1 MPTTLYDKVLAVFGM
16 LRNSINQKTSK
27 IDLAPLFNASVGY
40 PVDSL
45 VIYENVLYRCTTAH
59 QGDWNTADFATATI
73 QDILALKAKKSDLA
87 SEFNE
92 ETIYSKYQL
101 VFKDGEFSQCTIP
114 GVGSN
119 AVFQRITVAD
129 LIARIEQEITQGV
142 ALDAI
147 YKAVQN
153 IAPAYEKWKNYKAKD
168 ICTYKGV
175 LYECK
180 AEVSSEN
187 DDPDKTWWDT
197 YWKVTTVDA
206 VLKSQYIQNGG
217 NATLNT
223 LVFKSEYRKLE
234 ISADSIIS
242 TRLSNGQE
250 GPEERIFL
258 NVSKSGTVSLLKDLA
273 PEYEDL
279 TENGVVKKFEAGN
292 IVTHGN
298 GLYLCKETHESD
310 IFLDSMWTECT
321 IDAVIDGLMDALSKV
336 HADVVSLGEDV
347 ASLGGQVLVG
357 NNGTGVGVSTTGI
370 LPDYGG
376 MDYVRRIF
384 FVPSQMSVPNI
395 IGLSVLNGKR
405 ELVDNAN
412 YYNIWFKP
420 VLFGLKVNDYITT
433 VSFVTNKSNK
443 KGGTTYA
450 YLRNGANKVI
460 GISENSANWS
470 DENNSEI
477 TYTFIPIEDISDS
490 SPSIG
495 VEVEDPNDYYRIT
508 FDDEK
513 KNAPSNNIVVGM
525 RILKQ
530 VGNSFNPMMYVNKS
544 SNSTSSKHSYS
555 PYMTINGVGAT
566 VGSYKIHICECKED
580 FTTADIGPDVK
591 GNVVAS
597 ITPDLNLS
605 WPPYNSATSRRYVL
619 KDAVTFTHP
628 NKVHFIAFDTNT
640 KEYDENAE
648 FSDGEYLPIGVVR
661 NSSDRQYTCPTDNFV
676 LQTDGHACPR
686 VSFIR
691 AIPFSSSRRKM
702 TYYYDSADY
711 SNASSISLPSTV
723 SDEVEIRIL
732 VHGCGESRTLGVGSK
747 TGRLAIMGDS
757 SWLNSGEN
765 GVYTINIEAYTTI
778 MLVFKSMGT
787 VVVNKWSNFT
797 LEPLNLW
804 TVERQV
810 LI

>member
-87 SEFNE
+87 PEFNE

-101 VFKDGEFSQCTIP
+101 VFKDGEFSQCIIP

-119 AVFQRITVAD
+119 AVFQRITVAG

-180 AEVSSEN
+180 AEEVSSEN

-223 LVFKSEYRKLE
+223 LVFKSEHRKLE

-250 GPEERIFL
+250 GPEERIKL

-273 PEYEDL
+273 PDYEDL
-279 TENGVVKKFEAGN
+279 TENGVVKKFEAGS
-292 IVTHGN
+292 IVTYGN

-310 IFLDSMWTECT
+310 IFLEDMWTECT
-321 IDAVIDGLMDALSKV
+321 IDAVIDALIESV
-336 HADVVSLGEDV
+336 ADVRADM
-347 ASLGGQVLVG
+347 ASLEDQVLVG
-357 NNGTGVGVSTTGI
+357 RDGTAVGVSTTGL
-370 LPDYGG
+370 LPSYGG
-376 MDYVRRIF
+376 MDFVRRIF
-384 FVPSQMSVPNI
+384 FVPSQMSVPDI
-395 IGLSVLNGKR
+395 VGLSVLNGKS
-405 ELVDNAN
+405 ELDNGSCGA
-412 YYNIWFKP
+412 IWFKP
-420 VLFGLKVNDYITT
+420 AVFGWEEGGTITS
-433 VSFVTNKSNK
+433 VSFVTRNGNMT
-443 KGGTTYA
+443 GGTVRARISKYGEG
-450 YLRNGANKVI
+450 NGRTHLGFSTNLADWSAQAESVI
-460 GISENSANWS
+460 EYTFDGISV
-470 DENNSEI
+470 D
-477 TYTFIPIEDISDS
+477 
-490 SPSIG
+490 
-495 VEVEDPNDYYRIT
+495 DPNAFFCIT
-508 FDDEK
+508 FAEENVD
-513 KNAPSNNIVVGM
+513 NFVNVGI
-525 RILKQ
+525 RVLKQ
-530 VGNSFNPMMYVNKS
+530 VGNSNSPILHVNKLIFPS
-544 SNSTSSKHSYS
+544 SQSNIA
-555 PYMTINGVGAT
+555 PYNMTLNGDGVANHL
-566 VGSYKIHICECKED
+566 YHMHICECDED
-580 FTTADIGPDVK
+580 FAVANIGPNVAGK
-591 GNVVAS
+591 VVAS
-597 ITPDLNLS
+597 MAPDQV
-605 WPPYNSATSRRYVL
+605 WPSFNSATSCRYVL
-619 KDAVTFTHP
+619 SEAFHFENPDR
-628 NKVHFIAFDTNT
+628 VHFIAFDTEAHT
-640 KEYDENAE
+640 VGDT
-648 FSDGEYLPIGVVR
+648 FSTGKFLPIGLVR
-661 NSSDRQYTCPTDNFV
+661 NRSHEYTCPTAAFLLSTDDN
-676 LQTDGHACPR
+676 ACPR

-691 AIPFSSSRRKM
+691 AITPYRRKM
-702 TYYYDSADY
+702 TYCYDSADF
-711 SNASSISLPSTV
+711 SNAPRISLPSTA
-723 SDEVEIRIL
+723 SGEVEARIL
-732 VHGCGESRTLGVGSK
+732 VYGCGELSTLDIDSE
-747 TGRLAIMGDS
+747 TGLHALIGGDS
-757 SWLNSGEN
+757 SWLNNNS
-765 GVYTINIEAYTTI
+765 GVYSIDIEAYTTI
-778 MLVFKSMGT
+778 MLVFKSIGT
-787 VVVNKWSNFT
+787 VVR
-797 LEPLNLW
+797 PLANTARLAPINLW
-804 TVERQV
+804 SVERLV